1 MRHSALDDVYCS
13 VARSWAVVG
22 ERWTMLVLREAFLRT
37 RRFEDFQRRLG
48 IARNVLAERLAR
60 LVEEGVLERR
70 LYQDRPPRHEYRL
83 TQKGLDLYPALVA
96 LMQWGDRYA
105 CTAPPVTLVHEP
117 CGAPADPRFV
127 CSACGE
133 EIDPRD
139 MRPEVA
145 EGAFELP
152 AR

>member
-1 MRHSALDDVYCS
+1 VRHNALDHVYCS
-13 VARSWAVVG
+13 IARSWAVLG
-22 ERWTMLVLREAFLRT
+22 DRWTMLVLREAFLRT
-37 RRFEDFQRRLG
+37 RRFDDFQRRLG
-48 IARNVLAERLAR
+48 IARNVLAERLGR

-83 TQKGLDLYPALVA
+83 TQKGLDLYPALIA
-96 LMQWGDRYA
+96 LMRWGDRYA
-105 CTAPPVTLVHEP
+105 CDSPPVTLVHER
-117 CGAPADPRFV
+117 CGGVADPRFV
-127 CSACGE
+127 CSSCGE

-145 EGAFELP
+145 EGAFELA